1 MELDSGAAAPKAH
14 ALAVPS
20 RTAFED
26 EDEDEAE
33 EGVGCRLA
41 DEALAASRPPEAP
54 RAAERVGGRSS
65 VTEVSPLESESA
77 AEEYGG
83 EAVSAS
89 RARPLI

>member
-14 ALAVPS
+14 AVPS

-65 VTEVSPLESESA
+65 VTAVSPLESESA